1 MKFIRDIIKE
11 KRRAEPQDAPVEP
24 LETLRREPVAET
36 APPSAF
42 AMTNFDDDTFDIA
55 RPARKDPEEDF
66 DLFAEDDDDDF
77 EPWQPRAEQAAP
89 APEPVAAVQE
99 EEETAAEDYAFEEN
113 LEEEETSE
121 AEDAFD
127 VEAFDEDE
135 PFAQEPSEDSDQFEA
150 SYEDEDV
157 DSDAAQAPY
166 ADGPVFEDDEDTFAP
181 AEPAPAPQVDADS
194 LRAAVRAST
203 AELPPMPAVTRVTQT
218 AQPEPMPEAMPTP
231 VAEAQVQMPPPAAGR
246 GANRSGRVKTR
257 LLGFAPGTEPRD
269 PFAAPES
276 AAAKDFPVGWMV
288 VVAGPGRGASF
299 PLYDGVSRVG
309 RGDDQTVSL
318 NFGDNSISRENHIS
332 IAYDAEDNT
341 FYVGHSGK
349 SNLVRLNRKP
359 LLSTEQ
365 LTSGD
370 QIRLGETT
378 LRFVALCGD
387 GFSWSA
393 GDAGVRRN
401 AG

>member
-218 AQPEPMPEAMPTP
+218 AQPE
-231 VAEAQVQMPPPAAGR
+231 
-246 GANRSGRVKTR
+246 
-257 LLGFAPGTEPRD
+257 
-269 PFAAPES
+269 
-276 AAAKDFPVGWMV
+276 
-288 VVAGPGRGASF
+288 
-299 PLYDGVSRVG
+299 
-309 RGDDQTVSL
+309 
-318 NFGDNSISRENHIS
+318 
-332 IAYDAEDNT
+332 
-341 FYVGHSGK
+341 
-349 SNLVRLNRKP
+349 
-359 LLSTEQ
+359 
-365 LTSGD
+365 
-370 QIRLGETT
+370 
-378 LRFVALCGD
+378 
-387 GFSWSA
+387 
-393 GDAGVRRN
+393 RR
-401 AG
+401 

>member
-135 PFAQEPSEDSDQFEA
+135 PFAQEPSEDSDQFGQRFGSLAEWLDLVLFRGL
-150 SYEDEDV
+150 S
-157 DSDAAQAPY
+157 AQCNAKDCP
-166 ADGPVFEDDEDTFAP
+166 
-181 AEPAPAPQVDADS
+181 
-194 LRAAVRAST
+194 
-203 AELPPMPAVTRVTQT
+203 
-218 AQPEPMPEAMPTP
+218 
-231 VAEAQVQMPPPAAGR
+231 
-246 GANRSGRVKTR
+246 GAF
-257 LLGFAPGTEPRD
+257 LQTEPDRI
-269 PFAAPES
+269 
-276 AAAKDFPVGWMV
+276 
-288 VVAGPGRGASF
+288 AGEQPGV
-299 PLYDGVSRVG
+299 L
-309 RGDDQTVSL
+309 
-318 NFGDNSISRENHIS
+318 
-332 IAYDAEDNT
+332 
-341 FYVGHSGK
+341 GK
-349 SNLVRLNRKP
+349 V
-359 LLSTEQ
+359 T
-365 LTSGD
+365 D
-370 QIRLGETT
+370 ET
-378 LRFVALCGD
+378 
-387 GFSWSA
+387 
-393 GDAGVRRN
+393 
-401 AG
+401 